1 MSHRSPSPSLAPR
14 PAVVPRVF
22 LAAAVVALAALAAA
36 LTIPAAAVAADRA
49 GDLAII
55 VLPAPETSGGMPLL
69 SAIAA
74 RRSQR
79 AFAPDPLPLPV
90 LSTLLWAAWGVTR
103 PETGHRAAPS
113 AHNRQ
118 ATDLYVVL
126 AEGTYR
132 YDAQDHALVPIVA
145 GDLRPLTGRQ
155 DFVTSAPVNL
165 VFVERLPA
173 DVDESTLIWAG
184 SHAGFISEN
193 VYLYCASAGL
203 ATVVRG
209 WVDGEALAEAL
220 GLPTGHRVLLAQTVG
235 YPAN

>member
-1 MSHRSPSPSLAPR
+1 MIRRSHLRRVLPGV
-14 PAVVPRVF
+14 AVF
-22 LAAAVVALAALAAA
+22 VVAVIVAV
-36 LTIPAAAVAADRA
+36 PATTLAADRA
-49 GDLAII
+49 ADLETI
-55 VLPAPETSGGMPLL
+55 VLPAPETTGGMPLL
-69 SAIAA
+69 SAIAV
-74 RRSQR
+74 RQSQR

-90 LSTLLWAAWGVTR
+90 LSTMLWAAWGITR

-126 AEGTYR
+126 VDGTYR
-132 YDAQDHALVPIVA
+132 YDEQAHALVPVVA
-145 GDLRPLTGRQ
+145 GDLRPMTGRQ
-155 DFVTSAPVNL
+155 DFVAAAPVNL
-165 VFVERLPA
+165 VFVERLPEE
-173 DVDESTLIWAG
+173 VDESTLIWAG